1 MTKSSML
8 SESQLQAFLKDGF
21 IILRNVVPKD
31 LLQKALSLT
40 DAAFNRTDP
49 NAGGAPFRH
58 LREHPDLIALFYDTP
73 LKLAASQLLG
83 GDENICL
90 REGAPQIAYTEPL
103 EKERPRKWDV
113 SETGLEETHPSN
125 RWHVDSSHGRFGPI
139 ASDFMML
146 VGIALSEGQ
155 DVDQNHGQLVVF
167 PSTWRFFKLCVFV
180 CSTGL

>member
-1 MTKSSML
+1 MAKSPLL
-8 SESQLQAFLKDGF
+8 SESQLQAFLMDGF

-31 LLQKALSLT
+31 LLQNALTLT
-40 DAAFNRTDP
+40 DAAYNRTNP

-58 LREHPDLIALFYDTP
+58 LREHLNLTALFYDTP
-73 LKLAASQLLG
+73 LKLATSQLLG
-83 GDENICL
+83 GNENICL
-90 REGAPQIAYTEPL
+90 REGAPQIAYTKPL
-103 EKERPRKWDV
+103 ETERPRKWDV

-167 PSTWRFFKLCVFV
+167 PGTCQFFETLYPD
-180 CSTGL
+180 SIHR